1 MSLATLPVPL
11 DERAPAPRL
20 AVHRRTLA
28 AAVEIVLV
36 AGFYQWYSL
45 VRHLVAGSTAA
56 AQRHAMHV
64 VSLERALGIF
74 NESTAQAAVL
84 AHHAVLRA
92 AATYYGTAHF
102 IVPAVALVVL
112 YGRDRARYVT
122 WRNALAWT
130 SAIAVGAFALFPT
143 MPPRF
148 LPAAFHFTNVVGH
161 GVDRPLVP
169 ALYNGYA
176 AMPSLHAAYAIWAAA
191 ALWPVVR
198 SRWVRAL
205 LVTHFVTI
213 VAVVIVTGNHFYI
226 DVAGGVAVAVVGIAL
241 ARRRA
246 RRPALTNAWVA
257 IGLVLGAA
265 VLIWLPRA
273 ATLPLALDAAAAA
286 AVAALVVTQPE
297 AERIDDLGRR
307 RRLGDRDWQL
317 PVGVDL
323 AEEGVGGGDQRGAV
337 VVPRV
342 EEAGDPR

>member
-213 VAVVIVTGNHFYI
+213 VAVV
-226 DVAGGVAVAVVGIAL
+226 GIAL